1 MRDLLTR
8 LPRPW
13 KQALLFS
20 FDLCALWLSLGL
32 AYLARLGPDM
42 FGGKFDSFALVF
54 ILVPLATV
62 PYLIRSGLYSA
73 VTRHAGLEM
82 IGIIVRAVTL
92 GVVTFLLIDF
102 LLSNKPFVPRSMPV
116 SYWASSILIMAG
128 GRYWAGIWLHGH
140 SIKAVLLQ
148 LFGFRMRYNSG
159 RSTPVAIYGAGD
171 AGRQLIGA
179 LEKSRGYDPVAF
191 IDDSSE
197 LQRTVIAGLRVYPP
211 SEVPKMVAATGVREI
226 LLAIPSA
233 SRARRRHIIEMLEP
247 YHLHIRTMPSLEEL
261 AKGLV
266 NVEGIRDVE
275 VADILGRDPI
285 PPIPELFA
293 PCIQG
298 KSVLV
303 TGAGG
308 SIGSELC
315 RQIVT
320 AAPARIVLLEN
331 SEYSLYQI
339 AEELVK
345 LAARSTSPIE
355 VIPVLDSVTQP
366 WRLLAVMKRF
376 RIHTLYHAAAYKH
389 VPIVEYNSHHGFRN
403 NTLGTLYAAQA
414 AILTQVENFVLVS
427 TDKAVRPTNMM
438 GVTKRVAEL
447 VLQAFSREPAVYF
460 LDPEQ
465 YGLSV
470 GTRVA
475 NRTRFTMVRFGN
487 VLDSSG
493 SVVPKFRQQIR
504 DGGPLTVTHRE
515 VTRYFMTIPEAAQ
528 LVIQAG
534 SLGKGGDVFVLDMG
548 EPVKVDKL
556 ARQLIHLS
564 GLSVRDAERPDGD
577 IAIEYTGLRPGEKLH
592 EELLIGGDVHS
603 TRHPKILRANEL
615 VIPWPVLE
623 PLLRRI
629 IQLFDAKDYLT
640 LRARLQA
647 EAAIGYAP
655 NSDISDWLFQP
666 APGETTKRL
675 AGAESNVLRI
685 RPD

>member
-1 MRDLLTR
+1 MRDLLTQ

-20 FDLCALWLSLGL
+20 FDLCALWLSIAL
-32 AYLARLGPDM
+32 AYLGRLGGFDA
-42 FGGKFDSFALVF
+42 FADKFDSFALVF
-54 ILVPLATV
+54 ALVPLTTV
-62 PYLIRSGLYSA
+62 PYFIRSGLYSA

-82 IGIIVRAVTL
+82 IGTIVRAVTL
-92 GVVTFLLIDF
+92 GMVTFLLIDF
-102 LLSNKPFVPRSMPV
+102 LLPHKPLIPRSMPV
-116 SYWASSILIMAG
+116 SSWASSILIMTG

-140 SIKAVLLQ
+140 SIKTILLQ
-148 LFGFRMRYNSG
+148 LVGFRRRRRNSH
-159 RSTPVAIYGAGD
+159 SAPVAIYGAGD
-171 AGRQLIGA
+171 AGRQLIAA
-179 LEKSRGYDPVAF
+179 LGKSRSYDPVAF
-191 IDDSSE
+191 IDDSPE
-197 LQRTVIAGLRVYPP
+197 LQNTVIAGLRVYPP
-211 SEVPKMVAATGVREI
+211 SEVKKMMDATGAREL

-233 SRARRRHIIEMLEP
+233 SRSRRRHIIEMFEP
-247 YHLHIRTMPSLEEL
+247 YQLHIRTMPSFEEL
-261 AKGLV
+261 AQGRVK
-266 NVEGIRDVE
+266 VEGIRDVE

-308 SIGSELC
+308 SIGAELC
-315 RQIVT
+315 RQIIT

-339 AEELVK
+339 AEELER
-345 LAARSTSPIE
+345 LSAQSTAPVE

-376 RIHTLYHAAAYKH
+376 HIHTLYHAAAYKH
-389 VPIVEYNSHHGFRN
+389 VPIVEHNSHHGFRN

-414 AILTQVENFVLVS
+414 AILTQVENFVLIS

-438 GVTKRVAEL
+438 GVTKRIAEL
-447 VLQAFSREPAVYF
+447 VLQAFSQEPAVCF
-460 LDPEQ
+460 FDAEQ
-465 YGLSV
+465 FGV
-470 GTRVA
+470 NAGTKVV

-504 DGGPLTVTHRE
+504 DGGPLTVTHPQ

-556 ARQLIHLS
+556 ARQLIRLS
-564 GLSVRDAERPDGD
+564 GLSVRDADRPDGD
-577 IAIEYTGLRPGEKLH
+577 IAINYTGLRAGEKLH
-592 EELLIGGDVHS
+592 EELLIGSDIHV
-603 TRHPKILRANEL
+603 TQHPKILRANEL
-615 VIPWPVLE
+615 VIPWSALE
-623 PLLRRI
+623 PFLRRI
-629 IQLFDAKDYLT
+629 IQLFDAKDYPS
-640 LRARLQA
+640 LRTRLQA
-647 EAAIGYAP
+647 EPAIGYSP
-655 NSDISDWLFQP
+655 NSEISDWLFQP
-666 APGETTKRL
+666 APTEPAQPSDTGSKII
-675 AGAESNVLRI
+675 RI